1 MVALFRPLNMEPGV
15 LIDIARKKILFC
27 LFKERKQKRGF
38 ALSLGS
44 RG

>member
-15 LIDIARKKILFC
+15 LIDIARKNTVLSF
-27 LFKERKQKRGF
+27 FKERKQKRGF